1 MNLLTVMFYSYRSV
15 FIVCILIFGDLI
27 IFAQNRNTV
36 VEVDTIIPLGEVV
49 VNAYQSQ
56 GRLDRIPGSLS
67 VLTDKSIS
75 AWDANSMAT
84 TINSL
89 PGVSMQSG
97 TYATSRIVIRGMGSR
112 TPYNTNRIKF
122 YLNDI
127 PITSSDGVSNPE
139 DIDLQMIDR
148 LEIVKGPASALYGS
162 GLGGTINMYT
172 AENRQTNTNAQIH
185 YGAFNTLKA
194 NFGQSVVVDNFSLQA
209 HLSATNSDGY
219 RENNYLKKRTALL
232 AGNAVLKL
240 FDLGYFFYTTYL
252 NAGIPSSIGR
262 TLFDTNPK
270 AAAQNWNDIAGYKRY
285 QKGIAG
291 VSFINRLNRHWQNK
305 LMLFGKWNDSF
316 ERRPFNDLDDGSKGG
331 GVRNKLS
338 FTSSKTNLILGFEWI
353 TDNYKWL
360 MEKEDVLLNKNRE
373 TRNHLNLF
381 SIIYYQPT
389 SKINIS
395 IAGAF
400 NKIGYKLV
408 DQFKEDGDKS
418 GNRNFPSMFSP
429 RIGISYALHQA
440 LALYGSV
447 GHGFSL
453 PSPEETLLPE
463 GNINSDIKPEEGVQ
477 YEVGA
482 RLFLFN
488 KRMEIDGT
496 LYAIE
501 LNNLLV
507 TKRFTEDIF
516 TGINAGKTRHR
527 GVELMVRNRLFSYKS
542 FPGKLSSDIS
552 YTYSTN
558 KFIEFTSEDVK
569 LDGNL
574 LPGIPNYSTQISFHW
589 SPIKSMLIDA
599 QFQSVGRQF
608 LDDANSLYESSYFLS
623 NLKISNRLNVFKD
636 SSISLYV
643 GINNVTNSHYAS
655 MVIVNAKAF
664 GSTEPRYYYPALPR
678 HGYIGLNWSF

>member
-1 MNLLTVMFYSYRSV
+1 MINFFQTSLFFLFFIFTTWNL
-15 FIVCILIFGDLI
+15 
-27 IFAQNRNTV
+27 FAQSNNTV
-36 VEVDTIIPLGEVV
+36 SETDTIIPLGEVI
-49 VNAYQSQ
+49 VNAYQSSSKLN
-56 GRLDRIPGSLS
+56 RVPGSLS
-67 VLTDKSIS
+67 VLINKSIS

-172 AENRQTNTNAQIH
+172 SEKKQTGTNAQFH

-194 NFGQSVVVDNFSLQA
+194 NISQSFVTNNLSLQA

-219 RENNYLKKRTALL
+219 RENNYLKKRTALV
-232 AGNAVLKL
+232 AGDANLKL
-240 FDLGYFFYTTYL
+240 FDLEYFFYTTYM

-270 AAAQNWNDIAGYKRY
+270 AAAQNWKEIAGYKRY
-285 QKGIAG
+285 QKGVAG
-291 VSFINRLNRHWQNK
+291 ASFINRLNEHWQNK

-316 ERRPFNDLDDGSKGG
+316 ERRPFNDLDDGSRGG
-331 GVRNKLS
+331 GIRNKLS
-338 FTSSKTNLILGFEWI
+338 YTSSKINVIVGFEWI
-353 TDNYKWL
+353 TDDYKWL
-360 MEKEDVLLNKNRE
+360 MEKDDVLLNKNKE
-373 TRNHLNLF
+373 NRNHLNLF
-381 SIIYYQPT
+381 SIVYYQPT

-400 NKIGYKLV
+400 NKIGYKLE

-418 GNRNFPSMFSP
+418 GNRSFPSMFSP
-429 RIGISYALHQA
+429 RIGINYAPHQK
-440 LALYGSV
+440 LALYASV

-453 PSPEETLLPE
+453 PSPDETLLPE
-463 GNINSDIKPEEGVQ
+463 GNINPDIKPEEGVQ
-477 YEVGA
+477 YELGA

-488 KRMEIDGT
+488 KKMEVDGT

-501 LNNLLV
+501 LDNLLV
-507 TKRFTEDIF
+507 TKRYTEDIF

-527 GVELMVRNRLFSYKS
+527 GIELSVRNRLFSYKK
-542 FPGKLSSDIS
+542 FPGNLTSDIS
-552 YTYSTN
+552 YTFSKN
-558 KFIEFTSEDVK
+558 KFIDFTSEDINY
-569 LDGNL
+569 DDNL
-574 LPGIPNYSTQISFHW
+574 LP
-589 SPIKSMLIDA
+589 
-599 QFQSVGRQF
+599 
-608 LDDANSLYESSYFLS
+608 
-623 NLKISNRLNVFKD
+623 
-636 SSISLYV
+636 
-643 GINNVTNSHYAS
+643 
-655 MVIVNAKAF
+655 
-664 GSTEPRYYYPALPR
+664 
-678 HGYIGLNWSF
+678 

>member
-1 MNLLTVMFYSYRSV
+1 MINFFQTSLFFLFFIFTTWNL
-15 FIVCILIFGDLI
+15 
-27 IFAQNRNTV
+27 FAQSNNTV
-36 VEVDTIIPLGEVV
+36 SETDTIIPLGEVI
-49 VNAYQSQ
+49 VNAYQSSSKLN
-56 GRLDRIPGSLS
+56 RVPGSLS
-67 VLTDKSIS
+67 VLINKSIS

-172 AENRQTNTNAQIH
+172 SEKKQTGTNAQFH

-194 NFGQSVVVDNFSLQA
+194 NISQSFVTNNLSLQA

-219 RENNYLKKRTALL
+219 RENNYLKKRTALV
-232 AGNAVLKL
+232 AGDANLKL
-240 FDLGYFFYTTYL
+240 FDLEYFFYTTYM

-270 AAAQNWNDIAGYKRY
+270 AAAQNWKEIAGYKRY
-285 QKGIAG
+285 QKGVAG
-291 VSFINRLNRHWQNK
+291 ASFINRLNEHWQNK

-316 ERRPFNDLDDGSKGG
+316 ERRPFNDLDDGSRGG
-331 GVRNKLS
+331 GIRNKLS
-338 FTSSKTNLILGFEWI
+338 YTSSKINVIVGFEWI
-353 TDNYKWL
+353 TDDYKWL
-360 MEKEDVLLNKNRE
+360 MEKDDVLLNKNKE
-373 TRNHLNLF
+373 NRNHLNLF
-381 SIIYYQPT
+381 SIVYYQPT

-400 NKIGYKLV
+400 NKIGYKLE

-418 GNRNFPSMFSP
+418 GNRSFPSMFSP
-429 RIGISYALHQA
+429 RIGINYAPHQK
-440 LALYGSV
+440 LALYASV

-453 PSPEETLLPE
+453 PSPDETLLPE
-463 GNINSDIKPEEGVQ
+463 GNINPDIKPEEGVQ
-477 YEVGA
+477 YELGA

-488 KRMEIDGT
+488 KKMEIDGT

-501 LNNLLV
+501 LDNLLV
-507 TKRFTEDIF
+507 TKRYTEDIF

-527 GVELMVRNRLFSYKS
+527 GIELSVRNRLFSYKN
-542 FPGKLSSDIS
+542 FPGNLTSDFS
-552 YTYSTN
+552 YTFSKN
-558 KFIEFTSEDVK
+558 KFIDFTSEDINY
-569 LDGNL
+569 DDNL

-589 SPIKSMLIDA
+589 SPIKSILIDA

-608 LDDANSLYESSYFLS
+608 LDDANTLYESSYFLS
-623 NLKISNRLNVFKD
+623 NLKISNRFDAFKD
-636 SSISLYV
+636 SSLTAYIGV
-643 GINNVTNSHYAS
+643 NNITNSHYAS

-664 GSTEPRYYYPALPR
+664 GSDEPRYYYPGLPR
-678 HGYIGLNWSF
+678 HAYIGLIWDF